1 MLDMCRELSLEFRPP
16 VGSRLRLRWTA
27 AWSGRTAA
35 SAATPARVRTLVV
48 PGPRARGE
56 ASAKQHDP
64 ARHEQD
70 QEAPQDGGD
79 HRAPVSRRTVRNG
92 HGSMDMRGICPV
104 HDANPGGSPLPAR
117 LGSVVNA

>member
-35 SAATPARVRTLVV
+35 STATPARVRTLVV
-48 PGPRARGE
+48 PGPRARGD

-64 ARHEQD
+64 AQYEQD
-70 QEAPQDGGD
+70 QEAAKDGGY
-79 HRAPVSRRTVRNG
+79 HRAPVPGRTVRNG
-92 HGSMDMRGICPV
+92 HGSMDMRDICPV
-104 HDANPGGSPLPAR
+104 HAPLTPVGVPCQPDSAR
-117 LGSVVNA
+117 